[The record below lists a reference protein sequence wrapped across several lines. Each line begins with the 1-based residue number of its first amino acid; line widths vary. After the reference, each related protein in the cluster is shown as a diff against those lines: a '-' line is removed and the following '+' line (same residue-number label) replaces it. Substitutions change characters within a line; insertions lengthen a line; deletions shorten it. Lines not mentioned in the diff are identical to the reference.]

1 MRKTGRGT
9 VAKGGV
15 KKSKLAHNDRRR
27 LETHGF
33 GGGMLE
39 KDVLEVIGG
48 WDLQLGVR
56 GWPRNRDA
64 IDLGTLN

>member
-1 MRKTGRGT
+1 M
-9 VAKGGV
+9 KGGG
-15 KKSKLAHNDRRR
+15 KKHTVS
-27 LETHGF
+27 